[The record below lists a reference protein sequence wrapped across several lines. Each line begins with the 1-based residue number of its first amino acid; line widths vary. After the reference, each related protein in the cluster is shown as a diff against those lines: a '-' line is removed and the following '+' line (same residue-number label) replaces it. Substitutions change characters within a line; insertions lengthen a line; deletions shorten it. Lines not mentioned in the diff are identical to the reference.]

1 MIDRTVRIT
10 GYLGY
15 FAVFDINQDPA
26 SPMTVTAMA
35 FYDRIVAV
43 DLHFQVDIRLG
54 KGHWVG
60 PVFFQIDQQFL
71 WDGKSIKQAPK
82 WGNKKNAL
90 LAIGPGFAGNPL
102 FYSPGLNWERN
113 RAKYFPKSKCVKR

>member
-1 MIDRTVRIT
+1 
-10 GYLGY
+10 
-15 FAVFDINQDPA
+15 
-26 SPMTVTAMA
+26 
-35 FYDRIVAV
+35 
-43 DLHFQVDIRLG
+43 LG

-90 LAIGPGFAGNPL
+90 LAIGPGFAGMRSLSMFKMKRLPL
-102 FYSPGLNWERN
+102 
-113 RAKYFPKSKCVKR
+113 